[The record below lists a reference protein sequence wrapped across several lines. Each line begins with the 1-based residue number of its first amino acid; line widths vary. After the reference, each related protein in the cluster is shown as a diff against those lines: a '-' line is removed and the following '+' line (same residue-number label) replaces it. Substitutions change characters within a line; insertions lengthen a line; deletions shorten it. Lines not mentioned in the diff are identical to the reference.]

1 MKGRNE
7 IHLCPLQVNEALQ
20 YYFDNVL
27 FREGMSPIV
36 EGVKTSGE
44 KGLVSEPFFPVNT
57 EHIRELCMISPREQ
71 NTRIV

>member
-1 MKGRNE
+1 MRGRNE

-36 EGVKTSGE
+36 EGTKTSGE
-44 KGLVSEPFFPVNT
+44 KGLVV
-57 EHIRELCMISPREQ
+57 ELKE
-71 NTRIV
+71 RIKI